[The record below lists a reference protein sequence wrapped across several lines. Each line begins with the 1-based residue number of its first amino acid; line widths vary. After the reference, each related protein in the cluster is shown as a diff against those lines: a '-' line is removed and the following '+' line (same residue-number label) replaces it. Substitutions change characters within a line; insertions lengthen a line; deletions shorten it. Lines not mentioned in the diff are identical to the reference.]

1 MDINEIIDKIKD
13 ILSNE
18 LDNKRVF
25 DKDVAAALNLSKQ
38 SLSILKKKNSIPYEE
53 IAKFCAISAYIG
65 ILEQCFQ
72 NYLNTFCKNIF

>member
-25 DKDVAAALNLSKQ
+25 D
-38 SLSILKKKNSIPYEE
+38 
-53 IAKFCAISAYIG
+53 
-65 ILEQCFQ
+65 
-72 NYLNTFCKNIF
+72 YLFK